1 MLYRPFGQTG
11 KRLSVIGAGCMR
23 FPTPPGEREIERTAE
38 VLLHAHARGVN
49 YFDTAPI
56 YCGDR
61 SEEIV
66 GAAVRQLKPGTF
78 YLSSKCGEDDGAA
91 FRKGLERSLQR
102 LGVDRIHFFHVWCLM
117 NPADW
122 SARKRGGAIREALR
136 AREEGLIER
145 LVFSSHMDGG
155 ETATVIAEGIF
166 EGVTLGFNAANF
178 RFRRAALEAAARA
191 GLGVVTM
198 NPLAGGLI
206 PAHPKRFDF
215 IRAQGDP
222 DVVTAALRFNLSHSA
237 ITCALVGFRD
247 KADVDSALA
256 ALDSFTPRTDAEIA
270 RVERHLEE
278 GFDGLCTGC
287 EYCLPCPADI
297 PIPRMMDAYNMLI
310 LEGDKKA
317 VLERLHWQW
326 SMDKAVAGRCTAC
339 GACEERC
346 TQHLPIMERLKEIRS
361 M

>member
-11 KRLSVIGAGCMR
+11 KRVSVIGAGCMR
-23 FPTPPGEREIERTAE
+23 FETPQNDRDIGRAAE
-38 VLLHAHARGVN
+38 TLLHAHARGIN
-49 YFDTAPI
+49 YFDTAPY

-61 SEEIV
+61 SEDIV

-78 YLSSKCGEDDGAA
+78 YLSSKCDKADGAA

-102 LGVDRIHFFHVWCLM
+102 LGVDRIHFFHIWCLM
-117 NPADW
+117 NPTQWAE
-122 SARKRGGAIREALR
+122 RKDRGAVREALR
-136 AREEGLIER
+136 AKEEGLIEH
-145 LVFSSHMDGG
+145 LVFSSHMDGE
-155 ETATVIAEGIF
+155 ETAAVIAEGIF

-178 RFRRAALEAAARA
+178 RFRRSALEAAARA

-215 IRAQGDP
+215 IREKNDP
-222 DVVTAALRFNLSHSA
+222 DVVTAALRFNLSHAA
-237 ITCALVGFRD
+237 ITCALVGFRNP
-247 KADVDSALA
+247 ADVDSALA
-256 ALDSFTPRTDAEIA
+256 ALDEFAPRTDAEIA

-297 PIPRMMDAYNMLI
+297 PIPRMMDSYNMLI
-310 LEGDKKA
+310 LEGEKKA
-317 VLERLHWQW
+317 VQERLHWQW
-326 SMDKAVAGRCTAC
+326 SLDQTVAGQCTEC

-346 TQHLPIMERLKEIRS
+346 TQHLPIIRRLKEIRAL
-361 M
+361 